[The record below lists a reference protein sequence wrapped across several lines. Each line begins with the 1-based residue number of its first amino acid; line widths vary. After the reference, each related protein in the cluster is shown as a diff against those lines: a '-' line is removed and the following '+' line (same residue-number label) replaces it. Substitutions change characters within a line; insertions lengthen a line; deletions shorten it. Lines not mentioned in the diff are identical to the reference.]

1 MDNDIMRLRAINE
14 AIWLRD
20 HASILGKEELFRIV
34 EDIGEYGIFSARQIA
49 ALTESKI
56 SHQTVAKLCNK
67 TDKTGGRLSVSSLE
81 DIKQCFHDRI
91 NKTVNYKTVKRILDA
106 GTSQGMLE
114 KLSGI
119 SQAKISKGIAKLDGS
134 VQ

>member
-1 MDNDIMRLRAINE
+1 MLLRAINE

-34 EDIGEYGIFSARQIA
+34 EDIGEYGIFSARQISVF
-49 ALTESKI
+49 TGSRM
-56 SHQTVAKLCNK
+56 SHQTVARLCNK
-67 TDKTGGRLSVSSLE
+67 TDKTGGRLAVKSLE
-81 DIKQCFHDRI
+81 DIKQCFFDRV
-91 NKTVNYKTVKRILDA
+91 NKKVNYKIVKRVLDA

-119 SQAKISKGIAKLDGS
+119 SQAKISKGIAKFDGS

>member
-1 MDNDIMRLRAINE
+1 MDKDVFLLRAINE

-20 HASILGKEELFRIV
+20 HCATLTKEKIFEIV
-34 EDIGEYGIFSARQIA
+34 EDIGEYGVYSARQIA
-49 ALTESKI
+49 MLTGNQL
-56 SHQTVAKLCNK
+56 SHQTVAKLCKK
-67 TDKTGGRLSVSSLE
+67 TNKTGGRLSAKSLD

-91 NKTVNYKTVKRILDA
+91 NKNIDFKVVKRVIDS

-119 SQAKISKGIAKLDGS
+119 SQAQISKGIAKLNGS
-134 VQ
+134 I

>member
-1 MDNDIMRLRAINE
+1 MDRDILLLRAINE

-20 HASILGKEELFRIV
+20 NAVRIDKPELFKFV
-34 EDIGEYGIFSARQIA
+34 EDLGEYGIYSARQVSAIIG
-49 ALTESKI
+49 SQM
-56 SHQTVAKLCNK
+56 SHQTIAKLCQK
-67 TDKTGGRLSVSSLE
+67 SDKTGGRLNPASLD
-81 DIKQCFHDRI
+81 DIKQCFHDRV
-91 NKTVNYKTVKRILDA
+91 NKTLNYNIIKRVIDS

-134 VQ
+134 IQ

>member
-1 MDNDIMRLRAINE
+1 MDNDVMKLRAINE

-20 HASILGKEELFRIV
+20 HASILSKEELFRIV
-34 EDIGEYGIFSARQIA
+34 EDIGEYGIFSARQISA
-49 ALTESKI
+49 MTDGRT
-56 SHQTVAKLCNK
+56 SHQTVAKLCKK
-67 TDKTGGRLSVSSLE
+67 TDKSGGRLAISSLE

-91 NKTVNYKTVKRILDA
+91 NKKVDYKTIKRVLDA

-119 SQAKISKGIAKLDGS
+119 SQAKISKGIAKFDGS
-134 VQ
+134 IQ

>member
-1 MDNDIMRLRAINE
+1 MDNDTMKLRAINE

-20 HASILGKEELFRIV
+20 HASILSKEELFRIV
-34 EDIGEYGIFSARQIA
+34 EDIGEYGIFSARQISS
-49 ALTESKI
+49 LTDGRT

-67 TDKTGGRLSVSSLE
+67 TDKTGGRLTMASLE
-81 DIKQCFHDRI
+81 DIKQCFFDRV
-91 NKTVNYKTVKRILDA
+91 NKQVDYKVVKRVLDS

-119 SQAKISKGIAKLDGS
+119 SQAKISKGISSEKHL
-134 VQ
+134 VV